1 MSFELKSKSDD
12 SKFSF
17 SGTGWSFCLILA
29 EQFGWVPEGTK
40 KPKGFG
46 LFKKWSGNYDSSEGQ
61 YVSSS
66 DAMKIADSIE
76 AALKSETL
84 EVQAK
89 NVASMIEE
97 GVRKALG
104 ELPASYKVQAEVN
117 DGFMSYY
124 QDFVSFCRKGSFS
137 IN

>member
-1 MSFELKSKSDD
+1 
-12 SKFSF
+12 
-17 SGTGWSFCLILA
+17 
-29 EQFGWVPEGTK
+29 
-40 KPKGFG
+40 
-46 LFKKWSGNYDSSEGQ
+46 
-61 YVSSS
+61 
-66 DAMKIADSIE
+66 MKIADSIE